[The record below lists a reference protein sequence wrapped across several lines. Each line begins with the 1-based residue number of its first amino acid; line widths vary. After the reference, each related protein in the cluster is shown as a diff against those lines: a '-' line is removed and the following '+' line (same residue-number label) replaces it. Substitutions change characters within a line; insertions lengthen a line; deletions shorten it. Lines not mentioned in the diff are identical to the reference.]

1 MKTTYGNYKNLFE
14 LIRTNKNADKI
25 IFGLPKKMGKSGWAI
40 YLNKEYGDDKM
51 TINLSFNNDRIRP
64 NFQFILSCNN
74 PDLEI
79 IVSSS
84 SDGRIFYDEFIEVMQ
99 KHKKEALKILMQ
111 LNLEMAFDSK
121 PE

>member
-1 MKTTYGNYKNLFE
+1 
-14 LIRTNKNADKI
+14 
-25 IFGLPKKMGKSGWAI
+25 MGKSGWAI

-51 TINLSFNNDRIRP
+51 SINLSLNNDRIRP

-84 SDGRIFYDEFIEVMQ
+84 SDGRIFYDEFIKVME
-99 KHKKEALKILMQ
+99 KHKKEALEILMQ